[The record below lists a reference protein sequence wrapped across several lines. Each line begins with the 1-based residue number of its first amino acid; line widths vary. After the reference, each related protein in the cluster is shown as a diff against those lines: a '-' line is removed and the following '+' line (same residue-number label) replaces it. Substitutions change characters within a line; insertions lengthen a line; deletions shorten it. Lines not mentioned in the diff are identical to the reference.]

1 MIGTIFVLTLKG
13 GVILS
18 RTYRPED
25 VNKSIATA
33 FRTNIIATKEVRSP
47 VVLFSNHSFAY
58 IREDDIFLAAVSVYN
73 TDVSAMFEILYAIRD
88 VLKAY
93 LGGKLNENTIKNHL
107 ILALELLEEMMD
119 YGYPQNCSLDA
130 IKPFITQKGKTI
142 KPEKLGQEQLNKIII
157 QATGSVPWRKGTERY
172 KKNEIYMD
180 VKEAVNVLVSVD
192 GKILRCDVAGS
203 IMMKVYLSGL
213 PECKFGIND
222 KILMEKEKKASTD
235 GRKPRSEAIVIDD
248 VTFHQCVRLGKF
260 DSDRSITF
268 VPPDGEFEL
277 MKYRTTENI
286 NLPFKLFPSVKEI
299 SKTRLDI
306 HVSIKSTFKEG
317 IDGQNVKVKIPV
329 PKNTAVVEC
338 IVQKGRAK
346 YYPEE
351 EAVIWKIKKFP
362 GNSEYQLQANVQL
375 SATVKVA
382 EKAWSRPP
390 ISVDFQVPMTTA
402 SGFTVR
408 YLRVIEAK
416 LQYEATKWVRYLTT
430 AGNYQYR
437 I

>member
-172 KKNEIYMD
+172 KK
-180 VKEAVNVLVSVD
+180 K
-192 GKILRCDVAGS
+192 
-203 IMMKVYLSGL
+203 
-213 PECKFGIND
+213 
-222 KILMEKEKKASTD
+222 
-235 GRKPRSEAIVIDD
+235 
-248 VTFHQCVRLGKF
+248 
-260 DSDRSITF
+260 
-268 VPPDGEFEL
+268 
-277 MKYRTTENI
+277 
-286 NLPFKLFPSVKEI
+286 
-299 SKTRLDI
+299 
-306 HVSIKSTFKEG
+306 
-317 IDGQNVKVKIPV
+317 
-329 PKNTAVVEC
+329 
-338 IVQKGRAK
+338 
-346 YYPEE
+346 
-351 EAVIWKIKKFP
+351 
-362 GNSEYQLQANVQL
+362 
-375 SATVKVA
+375 
-382 EKAWSRPP
+382 
-390 ISVDFQVPMTTA
+390 
-402 SGFTVR
+402 
-408 YLRVIEAK
+408 
-416 LQYEATKWVRYLTT
+416 
-430 AGNYQYR
+430 
-437 I
+437 